1 MKTNRLVVLILLL
14 SGAPAFQVEAL
25 ASQSFGLSS
34 GFVYFT
40 PLLDPS

>member
-1 MKTNRLVVLILLL
+1 ML
-14 SGAPAFQVEAL
+14 SSVTAFQLQAV
-25 ASQSFGLSS
+25 ASQIFGLSS